1 MMNSQCK
8 TGQRNTRLGNT
19 DLGNTGTLFFTLF
32 LLLLIALSF
41 SVSSQAADALSM
53 SKLLQ
58 QVKEGRAKDAADNKK
73 REKAFIE
80 EKAQQEAR
88 IRQAMRNVEA
98 LEVKSAEL
106 EQRFN
111 ANELLVEEKREQR
124 NDRLGSLKELF
135 GHLTAAAGDMRSR
148 FRNSITT
155 SQFPDREIFLRDLI
169 KKMNSDTDLP
179 TLAEIEWIWYELHR
193 EMTES
198 GRIVKYKTTVGT
210 DKDREIVRV
219 GLFNL
224 ISNGEYLAYDSDT
237 RSVSVLPRQPVGL
250 ADGVI
255 ALQSSTGGV
264 TAVGIDPTGAAG
276 GGFLKAI
283 INTPTLEER
292 WHQGRLVGYII
303 TGVGAFALL
312 VALWRFLVLTLTST
326 KIRNQLKQ
334 KEINTNNALG
344 RILKV
349 AEDNSDSD
357 TESLELKLGEAIL
370 KESPKIQSG
379 LSLLKIIAMVAPL
392 LGLLG
397 TVTGMII
404 VFQAIT
410 IYGAGDPKAM
420 AGGISSALV
429 TTVLGLTVAIPTLL
443 MHTLLYGKAKNLLH
457 ILEEQS
463 AGIVAERAGR

>member
-1 MMNSQCK
+1 MKS
-8 TGQRNTRLGNT
+8 RFENTRYSIIKRAA
-19 DLGNTGTLFFTLF
+19 LFS
-32 LLLLIALSF
+32 LIV
-41 SVSSQAADALSM
+41 SVPAVTMAVDDTLSM

-58 QVKEGRAKDAADNKK
+58 QVKEGRLKDAADNKK
-73 REKAFIE
+73 REQAFID
-80 EKAQQEAR
+80 EKQQQVAR
-88 IRQAMRNVEA
+88 IRKAMADVKA
-98 LEVKSAEL
+98 LEQESILL

-111 ANELLVEEKREQR
+111 ANDLLVEEKRQQR
-124 NDRLGSLKELF
+124 NERLGSLKELF
-135 GHLTAAAGDMRSR
+135 GHLTGAAGDMRSR
-148 FRNSITT
+148 FQNSITT

-179 TLAEIEWIWYELHR
+179 TLEEIERVWYELYQ

-198 GRIVKYKTTVGT
+198 GRVVKYTTKVGT
-210 DKDREIVRV
+210 EKDREIVRI

-224 ISNGEYLAYDSDT
+224 ISDGEYLEYNADT
-237 RSVSVLPRQPVGL
+237 RGVSVLSRQPTGL
-250 ADGVI
+250 GEGI
-255 ALQSSTGGV
+255 KTLQSSSAGV

-292 WHQGRLVGYII
+292 WRQGRQVGYII
-303 TGVGAFALL
+303 TAVGAFAVL
-312 VALWRFLVLTLTST
+312 VALWRFLMLTLISVR
-326 KIRNQLKQ
+326 IRGQLKS
-334 KEINTNNALG
+334 KEIKTNNPLG
-344 RILKV
+344 RILGV
-349 AEDNSDSD
+349 VEDNKTSD
-357 TESLELKLGEAIL
+357 TESLELKMGEAIL

-429 TTVLGLTVAIPTLL
+429 TTVLGLIVAIPTLL
-443 MHTLLYGKAKNLLH
+443 MYTMLNGKARKLLH

-463 AGIVAERAGR
+463 AGIVAERSGQ

>member
-1 MMNSQCK
+1 MNTLQRSQ
-8 TGQRNTRLGNT
+8 RLSFI
-19 DLGNTGTLFFTLF
+19 TLFSF
-32 LLLLIALSF
+32 LLITLS
-41 SVSSQAADALSM
+41 VPVAGLAADEALSM

-58 QVKEGRAKDAADNKK
+58 QVKEGRSKDAAENKK
-73 REKAFIE
+73 REKAFIA
-80 EKAQQEAR
+80 EKARQVAR
-88 IRQAMRNVEA
+88 IRQAMADVEA
-98 LEVKSAEL
+98 LESRSTEL
-106 EQRFN
+106 ENQFN
-111 ANELLVEEKREQR
+111 ANELLVEEKRKQR
-124 NDRLGSLKELF
+124 DERLGSLKELF
-135 GHLTAAAGDMRSR
+135 GHLTGAAADTRSR

-155 SQFPDREIFLRDLI
+155 SQFPDRETFLSGLI

-179 TLAEIEWIWYELHR
+179 TLEEIERVWFELLQ

-198 GRIVKYKTTVGT
+198 GRVVKYSIAVGT
-210 DKDREIVRV
+210 EKEREVVRV

-224 ISNGEYLAYDSDT
+224 VSNGDYLAYDSNS

-250 ADGVI
+250 AEGVT
-255 ALQSSTGGV
+255 ALQSSSNGV
-264 TAVGIDPTGAAG
+264 TPIGIDPTGAAG

-292 WHQGRLVGYII
+292 WHQGRQVGYII
-303 TGVGAFALL
+303 TGVGAFAVLI
-312 VALWRFLVLTLTST
+312 ALWRFLILTFTSI
-326 KIRNQLKQ
+326 KIRLQLKRE
-334 KEINTNNALG
+334 KIKTNNALG

-349 AEDNSDSD
+349 AEDNRGSD

-429 TTVLGLTVAIPTLL
+429 TTVLGLIVAIPTLL
-443 MHTLLYGKAKNLLH
+443 MHTMLYAKAKNLLH

-463 AGIVAERAGR
+463 AGIVAERADS

>member
-1 MMNSQCK
+1 MN
-8 TGQRNTRLGNT
+8 TLQRTKYLSFIP
-19 DLGNTGTLFFTLF
+19 LFSF
-32 LLLLIALSF
+32 LLITLS
-41 SVSSQAADALSM
+41 VPVTGLAADEALSM
-53 SKLLQ
+53 NKLLQ
-58 QVKEGRAKDAADNKK
+58 QVKEGRSKDAAENKK
-73 REKAFIE
+73 REQAFIA

-88 IRQAMRNVEA
+88 IRQAMADVQA
-98 LEVKSAEL
+98 LESRSAEL
-106 EQRFN
+106 ERQFN
-111 ANELLVEEKREQR
+111 ANELLVEEKRKQR
-124 NDRLGSLKELF
+124 DERLGSLKELF
-135 GHLTAAAGDMRSR
+135 GHLTGAAGDTRSR

-155 SQFPDREIFLRDLI
+155 SQFPDREAFLSDLI

-179 TLAEIEWIWYELHR
+179 TLEEIERVWYELHQ

-198 GRIVKYKTTVGT
+198 GRVVKYPVAVGT
-210 DKDREIVRV
+210 EKEREVVRV

-224 ISNGEYLAYDSDT
+224 VSNGDYLGYDSDT

-250 ADGVI
+250 ANGVQ
-255 ALQSSTGGV
+255 ALQSSSSGV
-264 TAVGIDPTGAAG
+264 SPIGIDPTGAAG

-292 WHQGRLVGYII
+292 WHQGRQVGYII
-303 TGVGAFALL
+303 TGIGAFALL
-312 VALWRFLVLTLTST
+312 VALWRFLVLTFTST
-326 KIRNQLKQ
+326 KIRNQLKR
-334 KEINTNNALG
+334 KEIKTNNALG

-349 AEDNSDSD
+349 AEDNRGSD
-357 TESLELKLGEAIL
+357 TESLELKMDEAIL

-429 TTVLGLTVAIPTLL
+429 TTVLGLMVAIPTLL
-443 MHTLLYGKAKNLLH
+443 LHTMLNGKAKKLLH
-457 ILEEQS
+457 ILEEQT
-463 AGIVAERAGR
+463 AGIVAERSGQ

>member
-1 MMNSQCK
+1 MNTLQRSQ
-8 TGQRNTRLGNT
+8 RLSFI
-19 DLGNTGTLFFTLF
+19 TLFSF
-32 LLLLIALSF
+32 LLITLS
-41 SVSSQAADALSM
+41 VPVAGLAADEALSM

-58 QVKEGRAKDAADNKK
+58 QVKEGRHKDAAENKK
-73 REKAFIE
+73 REKAFIA
-80 EKAQQEAR
+80 EKAQQVAR
-88 IRQAMRNVEA
+88 IRLAIADVQA
-98 LEVKSAEL
+98 LELRSSEL
-106 EQRFN
+106 ENQFN
-111 ANELLVEEKREQR
+111 ANELLVEEKRKQR
-124 NDRLGSLKELF
+124 DERLGSLKELF
-135 GHLTAAAGDMRSR
+135 GHLTGAAADTRSR

-155 SQFPDREIFLRDLI
+155 SQFPDRETFLSGLI

-179 TLAEIEWIWYELHR
+179 TLEEIERIWFELHQ

-198 GRIVKYKTTVGT
+198 GRVVKYSIAVGT
-210 DKDREIVRV
+210 EKEREVVRV

-224 ISNGEYLAYDSDT
+224 VSNGDYLAYDSNSS
-237 RSVSVLPRQPVGL
+237 SVSVLPRQPVGL
-250 ADGVI
+250 AEGVT
-255 ALQSSTGGV
+255 ALQSSSNGV
-264 TAVGIDPTGAAG
+264 TPIGIDPTGAAG

-292 WHQGRLVGYII
+292 WHQGRQVGYII
-303 TGVGAFALL
+303 TGVGAFAVLI
-312 VALWRFLVLTLTST
+312 ALWRFLILTFTSI
-326 KIRNQLKQ
+326 KIRLQLKRE
-334 KEINTNNALG
+334 KIKTNNALG

-349 AEDNSDSD
+349 AEDNRGSD

-370 KESPKIQSG
+370 KESPRIQSG

-429 TTVLGLTVAIPTLL
+429 TTVLGLIVAIPTLL
-443 MHTLLYGKAKNLLH
+443 MHTMLYAKAKNLLH

-463 AGIVAERAGR
+463 AGIVAERADS

>member
-1 MMNSQCK
+1 MN
-8 TGQRNTRLGNT
+8 TLQRTKYLSFIP
-19 DLGNTGTLFFTLF
+19 LFSF
-32 LLLLIALSF
+32 LLITLS
-41 SVSSQAADALSM
+41 VPVTGLAADEALSM
-53 SKLLQ
+53 NKLLQ
-58 QVKEGRAKDAADNKK
+58 QVKEGRSKDAAENKK
-73 REKAFIE
+73 REQAFIA

-88 IRQAMRNVEA
+88 IRQAMADVQA
-98 LEVKSAEL
+98 LESRSAEL
-106 EQRFN
+106 ERQFN
-111 ANELLVEEKREQR
+111 ANELLVEEKRKQR
-124 NDRLGSLKELF
+124 DERLGSLKELF
-135 GHLTAAAGDMRSR
+135 GHLTGAAGDTRSR

-155 SQFPDREIFLRDLI
+155 SQYPDREAFLSDLI

-179 TLAEIEWIWYELHR
+179 TLEEIERVWYELHQ

-198 GRIVKYKTTVGT
+198 GRVVKYPVTVGT
-210 DKDREIVRV
+210 EKGREVVRI

-224 ISNGEYLAYDSDT
+224 VSNGDYLDYDSNT
-237 RSVSVLPRQPVGL
+237 RSVFVLPRQPVGL
-250 ADGVI
+250 ANGVR
-255 ALQSSTGGV
+255 ALQTSSSGIIS
-264 TAVGIDPTGAAG
+264 VGIDPTGAKG

-292 WHQGRLVGYII
+292 WHQGRQVGYII
-303 TGVGAFALL
+303 TGIGAFALL
-312 VALWRFLVLTLTST
+312 VALWRFLVLTFTST
-326 KIRNQLKQ
+326 KIRNQLKR
-334 KEINTNNALG
+334 KEIKTNNALG

-349 AEDNSDSD
+349 AEDNRGSD
-357 TESLELKLGEAIL
+357 TESLELKMDEAIL

-429 TTVLGLTVAIPTLL
+429 TTVLGLIVAIPTLL
-443 MHTLLYGKAKNLLH
+443 LHTMLNGKAKKLLH
-457 ILEEQS
+457 ILEEQT
-463 AGIVAERAGR
+463 AGIVAERSGQ

>member
-1 MMNSQCK
+1 MKMTKLSMN
-8 TGQRNTRLGNT
+8 T
-19 DLGNTGTLFFTLF
+19 TLLTFISILWITLS
-32 LLLLIALSF
+32 LP
-41 SVSSQAADALSM
+41 VSSQAADELSM
-53 SKLLQ
+53 EKLLQ
-58 QVKEGRAKDAADNKK
+58 QVKEGQAKDAAENKR

-80 EKAQQEAR
+80 EKQQQEAR
-88 IRQAMRNVEA
+88 IRQAMLDVQA
-98 LEVKSAEL
+98 LEAKSVQL

-111 ANELLVEEKREQR
+111 ENELLVEEKRKQR
-124 NDRLGSLKELF
+124 DERLGSLKELF
-135 GHLTAAAGDMRSR
+135 GHLTAAAGDISSR

-155 SQFPDREIFLRDLI
+155 SQFPDRETFLRGLI

-179 TLAEIEWIWYELHR
+179 TLEEIERVWYELHQ

-210 DKDREIVRV
+210 DQEREIVRI

-224 ISNGEYLAYDSDT
+224 ISNGDYLAYDSDT
-237 RSVSVLPRQPVGL
+237 RSVSVLARQPVGL
-250 ADGVI
+250 ADGVA
-255 ALQSSTGGV
+255 ALQSSSGGV
-264 TAVGIDPTGAAG
+264 TPVGIDPTGAAG

-292 WHQGRLVGYII
+292 WHQGRQVGYII
-303 TGVGAFALL
+303 SVIGVFALL
-312 VALWRFLVLTLTST
+312 IALWRFIILGLTSA
-326 KIRNQLKQ
+326 KINGQLKR
-334 KEINTNNALG
+334 KEIKMNNPLG
-344 RILKV
+344 RILKA
-349 AEDNSDSD
+349 AEDNTKSDI
-357 TESLELKLGEAIL
+357 ESLELHMAEAIL

-429 TTVLGLTVAIPTLL
+429 TTVLGLIVAIPTLL
-443 MHTLLYGKAKNLLH
+443 LHTMLSVKAKKLLH

-463 AGIVAERAGR
+463 AGIVAERAGN